1 MVVSVGSGGGVVGGR
16 NVRWG
21 GREGGR
27 ELDVREVRAPTKR
40 DAFKFFIRES
50 DLWVGGVVVRKR
62 WEEEKMMG
70 GGTGR
75 EAGGIMRPQFWN
87 MEGKE
92 RGAKQGGGGGRVGEG
107 EEGV

>member
-1 MVVSVGSGGGVVGGR
+1 
-16 NVRWG
+16 
-21 GREGGR
+21 
-27 ELDVREVRAPTKR
+27 
-40 DAFKFFIRES
+40 
-50 DLWVGGVVVRKR
+50 
-62 WEEEKMMG
+62 MMG